1 MIYDGSTGIARIE
14 KGLGQLRDEFQ
25 AGRRQGSVISSSSL
39 HEAKEGNESI
49 WRELSQA
56 LEDVGISGSMVSEHR
71 DYIVNW
77 LSRALKEGELEERLL
92 QDDLVEESE
101 MPDQRVDNQ
110 DVTTSVWFIR
120 RGETRMPKTI
130 VLPQVIIDL
139 GLPYAEEVEWT
150 SQSIC
155 GTFD

>member
-39 HEAKEGNESI
+39 NEAKEGNESI

-77 LSRALKEGELEERLL
+77 LSRALKEGELEERLP